1 MTISGAPD
9 SGYHERA
16 MTHGTNIIETH
27 REGVMS
33 TREDARADQV
43 GTSEGIG
50 RRTVIGRS
58 LGVALAG
65 SVLGA
70 TGLSAAAAGAEQ
82 SSAGGSGIALPQ
94 GMRRVVTGHDAEG
107 KSYIVS
113 DERVTMGPFPN
124 LFKTTGDDPFGPGP
138 ESLPR
143 TLLATDSPGLEP
155 EVGGAGFVFVTL
167 PPTRSDAELRWH
179 RTETVDIDVVLGGE
193 LILMLDKEETTLH
206 PGDAVIQ
213 RNTMHAWKNP
223 TDEPVYWVAVLVPI
237 RQRT

>member
-1 MTISGAPD
+1 MTTSRAPD

-33 TREDARADQV
+33 TREDVRADQV

-143 TLLATDSPGLEP
+143 ARCSPRIHLG
-155 EVGGAGFVFVTL
+155 
-167 PPTRSDAELRWH
+167 SSLRWVAPVSCSS
-179 RTETVDIDVVLGGE
+179 RC
-193 LILMLDKEETTLH
+193 
-206 PGDAVIQ
+206 PQ
-213 RNTMHAWKNP
+213 RAPMPSCVGTGPRRSTSTWCWG
-223 TDEPVYWVAVLVPI
+223 VS
-237 RQRT
+237 